1 MTTTETRTDTLSAAA
16 RALLGDPENLI
27 AGVWERGDGERRL
40 TSLNP
45 ATTAVLAEVPAASP
59 GQAERAIAAA
69 REAFDAGPWRDATP
83 RDRSDLLRGLA
94 DLMERHRDELV
105 EIVVDEVGSPVAL
118 ARAMQVGMPIDNVR
132 WAADMA
138 LKGPQGGYEEAL
150 PPHFGTPPS
159 SSLLVRE
166 PAGVVAGITGYNFP
180 INSVVWKL
188 GPALAAGCT
197 IVIKPSERTSL
208 STLAL
213 LRLADRAGF
222 PAGVVNFVLGEGDV
236 GRVLS
241 SHPDVDLAMFTGSL
255 AVGRRIMEAAAR
267 TTKRLVLE
275 LGGKSATIVLP
286 GADLDEVTGP
296 SILRWARNAGQG
308 CGATTRTLVPRA
320 DYDRFVEASRAFVAT
335 LKVGDPWDEDTDL
348 GPLIRDE
355 HRAFVEGHVAAAVR
369 DGAQVMA
376 GGGRPEGLSG
386 YFMNPTVVGNV
397 TNEDTICR
405 EELFGP
411 VGTILPYDT
420 VDEAVAIANDSDYG
434 LHAAV
439 YGPMAT
445 SIQLARRLRTGAVSV
460 NGGGFM
466 HPRGPWG
473 GYRMSGFGREMGDD
487 GFREFF
493 EVKHIQWPLR

>member
-1 MTTTETRTDTLSAAA
+1 MTTTAAGLNTLSEGA
-16 RALLGDPENLI
+16 RALLGSPENLI
-27 AGVWERGDGERRL
+27 GGIWEAGEGDRTL
-40 TSLNP
+40 TSINP
-45 ATTAVLAEVPAASP
+45 STTEVLAEVPTASVAQ
-59 GQAERAIAAA
+59 GDRAIAAA
-69 REAFDAGPWRDATP
+69 RDAFDTGPWRETTP
-83 RDRSDLLRGLA
+83 RDRSDLLHGLA
-94 DLMERHRDELV
+94 DLMDRHRDQLV
-105 EIVVDEVGSPVAL
+105 EIVVTEVGSPVTL
-118 ARAMQVGMPIDNVR
+118 SRAMQVGMPVDNIR
-132 WAADMA
+132 WAAEMA
-138 LKGPQGGYEEAL
+138 MKGPPGGYEEAL

-208 STLAL
+208 STMAL
-213 LRLADRAGF
+213 IRLVHEAGI
-222 PAGVVNFVLGEGDV
+222 PPGVVNFVLGEGDI
-236 GRVLS
+236 GHLLS

-255 AVGRRIMEAAAR
+255 GVGRRIMQAAAH

-275 LGGKSATIVLP
+275 LGGKSATIILP

-320 DYDRFVEASRAFVAT
+320 DYDRFVETSRTFVGGLRA
-335 LKVGDPWDEDTDL
+335 GDPWDETTDL

-355 HRAFVEGHVAAAVR
+355 HRAFVEGHVRDAVAAGGEV
-369 DGAQVMA
+369 VA
-376 GGGRPEGLSG
+376 GGGRPDGLAG
-386 YFMNPTVVGNV
+386 YFMNPTVIGGV
-397 TNEDTICR
+397 TNSDVICR

-411 VGTILPYDT
+411 VGTILPYDS
-420 VDEAVAIANDSDYG
+420 VAEAVAIANDSDYG

-439 YGPMAT
+439 YGPMAD

-473 GYRMSGFGREMGDD
+473 GHKMSGFGREMGDD
-487 GFREFF
+487 GYREFF